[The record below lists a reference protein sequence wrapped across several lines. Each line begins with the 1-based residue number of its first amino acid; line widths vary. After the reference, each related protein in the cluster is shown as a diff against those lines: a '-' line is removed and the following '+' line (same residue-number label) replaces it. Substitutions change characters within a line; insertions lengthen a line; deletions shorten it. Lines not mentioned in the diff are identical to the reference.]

1 MINKMDNH
9 LSPQTIEHKKKNPQ
23 HMTFEIQILEQKT
36 TSHLNPLNIKKR
48 PQYMALKIRVLKWNN
63 HKNVIKCHLN

>member
-1 MINKMDNH
+1 
-9 LSPQTIEHKKKNPQ
+9 
-23 HMTFEIQILEQKT
+23 MTFEIQILEQKT

-63 HKNVIKCHLN
+63 HKNVIKCHLNW